1 MGQPH
6 KSRAG
11 SMQFWPRKQAIRI
24 YPRVRSWPIVAQATP
39 LGFAGYKVGMTHTI
53 IIDNKKTS
61 KTKGEELFCP
71 VTVVEC
77 PPLKILSVRF
87 YKYDVNKWVLKK
99 EIMFNADKELG
110 RKLSL
115 PKTQIS
121 AQESQEKLN
130 SIAIT
135 DYDDVRI
142 NVYTQP
148 KLAGVSKKKPEVFE
162 LALGGPNEEKL
173 KYVQEHVGKEI
184 RVSEVFKSGQLL
196 DVHGVTKGKGYQGP
210 VKRFGVMIRQ
220 HKAEKTKRGPGS
232 LGAWRGQGHMMYR
245 VAHAGRMGFHTRTE
259 YNKWLLKISDKV
271 DEINPKGG
279 FLSYGLVKSDYVLI
293 KGSLSGHKKRLLR
306 FNFPSRTTG
315 NKSPQEAPA
324 IDYIHLD
331 SSQGK

>member
-210 VKRFGVMIRQ
+210 VKKFFFFIIK

-259 YNKWLLKISDKV
+259 YNKWL
-271 DEINPKGG
+271 
-279 FLSYGLVKSDYVLI
+279 
-293 KGSLSGHKKRLLR
+293 
-306 FNFPSRTTG
+306 
-315 NKSPQEAPA
+315 
-324 IDYIHLD
+324 
-331 SSQGK
+331 